1 MITYLFYIVKG
12 TWVYVYFVNYSAS
25 KTSAISWISCLKRM
39 KVKTIKV
46 RKLYLQNYYS
56 IDTWVPTST
65 FKLSINSLALNELF
79 KTKQE
84 NEDTFNKNVKANITY
99 MLDIL
104 VRVYLIASV
113 NVEETSLEFNTK
125 NNKRNAARNSFF
137 VRYFILHVVFYLS
150 RLYRCYP

>member
-12 TWVYVYFVNYSAS
+12 TWVYIYFVNYSAS

-39 KVKTIKV
+39 KVKIIEV

-65 FKLSINSLALNELF
+65 FKLSINSLSSNELF

-99 MLDIL
+99 ILDIL
-104 VRVYLIASV
+104 VRVYLIVSV
-113 NVEETSLEFNTK
+113 SVREIF
-125 NNKRNAARNSFF
+125 FF
-137 VRYFILHVVFYLS
+137 VTYFILHVGFYLN